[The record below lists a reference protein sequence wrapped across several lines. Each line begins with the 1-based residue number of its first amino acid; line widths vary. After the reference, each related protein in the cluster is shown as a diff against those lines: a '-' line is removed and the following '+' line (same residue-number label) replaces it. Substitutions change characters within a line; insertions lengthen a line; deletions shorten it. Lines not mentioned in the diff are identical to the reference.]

1 MIRIMIKLFCEAV
14 FLFMLISCNNTAS
27 VRSIDTSSF
36 GNINMIKEIDG
47 QVYVLNATTSSV
59 HLLKDGKLELFI
71 DLRVKGRDFLQDFD
85 IEDDTLYYSNTYD
98 EIFISSG
105 SVIED
110 TLKVKNPD
118 RIAVLENQV
127 YVTSRKAE
135 EGFYYMKKIDPD
147 TNMILKTIQLNDEPL
162 HGLMQEDYGL
172 FRYKDSLAVYNPV
185 RKRIEKYDKELELRY
200 TVGFKD
206 DLEYGNL
213 YISDDLIR
221 ILCVKDDN
229 ISVLEI
235 QSDGRRSMFDT
246 GIQSENIDIGS
257 SCLTNSAVYL
267 YDYIDGR
274 IIIRDLK

>member
-1 MIRIMIKLFCEAV
+1 MNY
-14 FLFMLISCNNTAS
+14 FLLSLIFLLLTSCNLTDS
-27 VRSIDTSSF
+27 YQTIDTSSF
-36 GNINMIKEIDG
+36 GNINMIKEING

-59 HLLKDGKLELFI
+59 HLLKDGKLELFV

-98 EIFISSG
+98 EIFYSSG
-105 SVIED
+105 SVVED
-110 TLKVKNPD
+110 SVKVNNPD
-118 RIAVLENQV
+118 RIAVLEGEV
-127 YVTSRKAE
+127 FVTSRKAE
-135 EGFYYMKKIDPD
+135 NGFYYLKKIDPD
-147 TNMILKTIQLNDEPL
+147 TNMILKTIKLNDEPL

-172 FRYKDSLAVYNPV
+172 FKFKDSLAVYNPV
-185 RKRIEKYDKELELRY
+185 RKRIEKYDKDLELRY

-213 YISDDLIR
+213 YISDDLIK

-235 QSDGRRSMFDT
+235 QNAGRRSMFDT

-257 SCLTNSAVYL
+257 SCVTENSVYL
-267 YDYIDGR
+267 YDYIGGK
-274 IIIRDLK
+274 IFILDLQ